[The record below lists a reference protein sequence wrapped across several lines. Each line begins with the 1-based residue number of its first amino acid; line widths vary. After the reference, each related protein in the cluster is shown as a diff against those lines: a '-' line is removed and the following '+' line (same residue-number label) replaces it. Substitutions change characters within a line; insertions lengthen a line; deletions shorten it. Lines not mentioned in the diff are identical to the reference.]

1 MLSELVA
8 FLVFML
14 QKLQQVLVD
23 DGTTDKPVQAVAGIQ
38 DNAFEVLA
46 ESMPREIAW
55 SGNVAPAP
63 ADERDV
69 FLFGQSSPV
78 ATPSPLEGETVA
90 DEVTTLYDLIVRFLS
105 FGESEAQLA
114 EDQAGL
120 DLASPLGGLSV
131 NLIFEL

>member
-23 DGTTDKPVQAVAGIQ
+23 DGTTDMPVQAVAGMQ

-55 SGNVAPAP
+55 SGHVTPAP

-69 FLFGQSSPV
+69 FLFGQSSTL
-78 ATPSPLEGETVA
+78 ATPSPLEGETAA
-90 DEVTTLYDLIVRFLS
+90 DEVTTLYDLIVHFLS
-105 FGESEAQLA
+105 FGESEALLA
-114 EDQAGL
+114 EDQAVL
-120 DLASPLGGLSV
+120 DLPSPLGGLSV